1 MYEWLEDFQTLS
13 QQIDYLDY
21 KLEREQIEL
30 NRHIEGDLGGRI
42 MHPESIS
49 SELEERIELLEKEIL
64 FKKGQMK
71 KLMNLINTFSGL
83 ENNII
88 KLKYIDGMK
97 LEEIA
102 EELSYSESHIKKKH
116 AELVRC
122 IKFVEKYN
130 FDEMEV

>member
-21 KLEREQIEL
+21 KLDREETEL
-30 NRHIEGDLGGRI
+30 NRYVSGDLGGRI
-42 MHPESIS
+42 MHPESIAS
-49 SELEERIELLEKEIL
+49 GLEERIELIKKEIL
-64 FKKGQMK
+64 FKKGQMA
-71 KLMNLINTFSGL
+71 KLMKLIDTFSGL

-122 IKFVEKYN
+122 IKFIEKYN